1 MKSAPFNKSLFV
13 ASVVLVVI
21 GCAIA
26 GIATLAG
33 GGDALTLPGFLQG
46 IVG

>member
-1 MKSAPFNKSLFV
+1 MKSEPFNKSLFA
-13 ASVVLVVI
+13 ASVVLVVV

-33 GGDALTLPGFLQG
+33 GGDALVLPGFLQG
-46 IVG
+46 ILG